1 MAFLKTSK
9 SRKRGSFGVGL
20 VVYSIFLCKTT
31 FFLIVLE
38 PSTFR
43 NGKYTWKRSYNG
55 KMELPKFVSK
65 FHEASAKYNKLHIND
80 HHRENLDFGIELEQH
95 KVYFRGFHGLFLAF
109 GLQTLQK
116 ELQGSQVT

>member
-1 MAFLKTSK
+1 MAFLKPCQSH
-9 SRKRGSFGVGL
+9 KRGSFGVGL

-43 NGKYTWKRSYNG
+43 SGKYTWKRSYNDG

-65 FHEASAKYNKLHIND
+65 FHEASAKYIKLHNK
-80 HHRENLDFGIELEQH
+80 RSPQR
-95 KVYFRGFHGLFLAF
+95 K
-109 GLQTLQK
+109 
-116 ELQGSQVT
+116 SQFWHCTGAG